1 MIRDLS
7 VVGEPQTVSADVAV
21 VGAGLAGLALAVRLA
36 KSGHRVVVLESGGPA
51 QSAEAD
57 CFNEVELAGQ
67 AYKGAT
73 EGRFRCLG
81 GTSTQWGGAL
91 LPFIPE
97 DLNRH
102 TADWAPEWP
111 VDVTELWQHIP
122 EVESMFGLSAGS
134 YEEDAPLSSWPT
146 RLPSFSWRSPK
157 WPKFASRNMANI
169 HRRYIRSAPNIEIWL
184 NALVTS
190 LNADTGRVNG
200 VSAQSTDGGSIS
212 VTAPVTVLAG
222 GAIEST
228 RFLLM
233 AARKYP
239 VMFKDMPLGHYFN
252 DHLSAVV
259 ADIKDAGK
267 NQLNQLF
274 SFQFASGGMR
284 NWRMELSGLARRNER
299 LPGGFAHV
307 AFTTA
312 GSAGFAAVR
321 GLAQSVQ
328 RYQLPQAADVAA
340 LCSEFPWLLRAAW
353 WGAAKRTV
361 LAPRGAGY
369 ELHVVTE
376 QKPVRQ
382 NRISLSETR
391 CDAFGQ
397 PLARIDWNVL
407 ADDVNSFMTVTS
419 KLIGEWQDRMPARIG
434 KLDARAQSDVANEL
448 TEGGGI
454 YHPAGSTRMGTSRL
468 NSVLDGDLAPHG
480 VAGLRVVSTSAFP
493 NGGGANPS
501 LMLLLFAMR
510 SAKQIEL
517 ELR

>member
-1 MIRDLS
+1 M
-7 VVGEPQTVSADVAV
+7 SADVAV

-36 KSGHRVVVLESGGPA
+36 KSGRRVVVLESGGPT
-51 QSAEAD
+51 QSAAAD
-57 CFNEVELAGQ
+57 SFNEVELAGQ

-97 DLNRH
+97 DLHRH
-102 TADWAPEWP
+102 TADWGPEWP
-111 VDVTELWQHIP
+111 VDVAELWKYLP
-122 EVESMFGLSAGS
+122 EVETMFGLSAGS
-134 YEEDAPLSSWPT
+134 YEEDAPLSSWPA

-157 WPKFASRNMANI
+157 WPKFASRNMANV
-169 HRRYIRSAPNIEIWL
+169 HRSYIRSAPNIEIWL

-200 VSAQSTDGGSIS
+200 VFAQSTSGGSIS
-212 VTAPVTVLAG
+212 VEAPVTVLAG

-233 AARKYP
+233 TARKYP
-239 VMFKDMPLGHYFN
+239 AMFNDMPLGQYFN

-259 ADIKDAGK
+259 ADVKNAGK

-274 SFQFASGGMR
+274 SFQFANGGMR
-284 NWRMELSGLARRNER
+284 NWRMELSGQARRNKG

-312 GSAGFAAVR
+312 GSAGFAAIR

-328 RYQLPQAADVAA
+328 RYQLPKAADVGA
-340 LCSEFPWLLRAAW
+340 LCSEFPWLLQAAW
-353 WGAAKRTV
+353 WGVAKRTV

-382 NRISLSETR
+382 NRISLSDTR
-391 CDAFGQ
+391 CDALGQ

-407 ADDVNSFMTVTS
+407 ADDVKTFMTVTS
-419 KLIGEWQDRMPARIG
+419 KLVAEWQKHMPERIG
-434 KLDARAQSDVANEL
+434 KLDSRAQSGIVNEL

-454 YHPAGSTRMGTSRL
+454 YHPTGSTRMGTNRL
-468 NSVLDGDLAPHG
+468 DSVLDGDLAPHD
-480 VAGLRVVSTSAFP
+480 VTGLRVVSTSAFP

-501 LMLLLFAMR
+501 LMLLLFALR